1 MQKTIS
7 GGPRLQ
13 AQIRKMIAGLDEGY
27 LNSHILILALVAIVI
42 KFTTSDLA
50 DHCMHDVH

>member
-1 MQKTIS
+1 VQKTIS